1 MSSVN
6 PVPSN
11 QSAVIPTLN
20 TKNSAKAI
28 EFYQAAYGA
37 TDDFR
42 LVEPSGKIGHAEI
55 RIEGAPIMLADEYPD
70 FGALSPATVGG
81 CPVKFQI
88 YVTDTDKAVERAVK
102 AGATVTRELRNEFY
116 GDRTATVA
124 DPFGYSWQLSSRIEN
139 VTPAE
144 MQARWNKMMNWS

>member
-11 QSAVIPTLN
+11 QSALIPTLI

-28 EFYQAAYGA
+28 EFYKAAFGA
-37 TDDFR
+37 TEDFR

-70 FGALSPATVGG
+70 FGALSPATIGG

-88 YVTDTDKAVERAVK
+88 YIADTDKAVERAVK

-124 DPFGYSWQLSSRIEN
+124 DPFGYSWQLSTRVEN